1 MQLARDPQITQ
12 PQRNRVLSSKTTLD
26 RVTIEYDLPRWD
38 QASLGLQG
46 LRERE
51 EEQRWITS
59 EVVLGLA
66 SGTVKVE
73 LTDAP

>member
-1 MQLARDPQITQ
+1 MKA
-12 PQRNRVLSSKTTLD
+12 

-38 QASLGLQG
+38 EASLGLQG

-51 EEQRWITS
+51 EERWMTS
-59 EVVLGLA
+59 EVVLGLS

-73 LTDAP
+73 LIDKASFP